1 MDLDDALRAWCT
13 NDEISRRLLAL
24 CPDEAMELK
33 PGRGKTIRSNFVH
46 ILSVRRMHIEEKLPA
61 VAAPLPKLDWK
72 TAPREDI
79 HAALTLSGQGMEQLL
94 QHRAARTRPDRW
106 SLATFLAYAIAHE
119 AHHRSQIEI
128 ALRLGGHEP
137 DEMDLYAL
145 WDWPKISRDLGDPEP

>member
-1 MDLDDALRAWCT
+1 M
-13 NDEISRRLLAL
+13 
-24 CPDEAMELK
+24 
-33 PGRGKTIRSNFVH
+33 PGRGDGAEARPGQDH
-46 ILSVRRMHIEEKLPA
+46 PLQLCPHPQRAAHAHRGEAPRRRR
-61 VAAPLPKLDWK
+61 PLPKLDWK

-137 DEMDLYAL
+137 DDKDLYAL
-145 WDWPKISRDLGDPEP
+145 WDWTKLAPAAPTD